1 MERKRF
7 ARLSQRLGALLLA
20 GVTLWTVYATVGT
33 STPPERGWG
42 REEGTNAPRWAPVAV
57 RDMG

>member
-20 GVTLWTVYATVGT
+20 GVTLWTVYATAGSVDAAGA
-33 STPPERGWG
+33 WM
-42 REEGTNAPRWAPVAV
+42 AV
-57 RDMG
+57 KR

>member
-20 GVTLWTVYATVGT
+20 GVTLWTVYAL
-33 STPPERGWG
+33 SLIHI
-42 REEGTNAPRWAPVAV
+42 
-57 RDMG
+57 